1 MSTIFGIIVLLCFFG
16 FVCFIPYYGIVIPL
30 KQSKE
35 KKMFKKMIANPCDST
50 VLTYIKAFNATYGF
64 ASTMYNSQFAV
75 NHRNDQLRQA
85 SGWDVVKESDKV
97 SEDVKAQLKT
107 AYLSNGVPVK

>member
-1 MSTIFGIIVLLCFFG
+1 MAIWFTLLFL
-16 FVCFIPYYGIVIPL
+16 VIRTVVRQSAEKNYY
-30 KQSKE
+30 
-35 KKMFKKMIANPCDST
+35 KKMIANPCDAS
-50 VLTYIKAFNATYGF
+50 VLAYIPKFNATYGF